1 MDISFI
7 VGCIFGSMI
16 VNYFWLRHLRT
27 DIITHIDEIA
37 FRLDNHIDDEKQERT
52 RKHNNY
58 SFFKAKVDSSHQD
71 TLCLNDVRNFQGKDT
86 NGDWN
91 RYWNNQKAA

>member
-16 VNYFWLRHLRT
+16 INYFWLRHLRT

-37 FRLDNHIDDEKQERT
+37 FRLDNHIDDEKHSILLFDFIVVSY
-52 RKHNNY
+52 KN
-58 SFFKAKVDSSHQD
+58 
-71 TLCLNDVRNFQGKDT
+71 CDVLLACGSR
-86 NGDWN
+86 
-91 RYWNNQKAA
+91 